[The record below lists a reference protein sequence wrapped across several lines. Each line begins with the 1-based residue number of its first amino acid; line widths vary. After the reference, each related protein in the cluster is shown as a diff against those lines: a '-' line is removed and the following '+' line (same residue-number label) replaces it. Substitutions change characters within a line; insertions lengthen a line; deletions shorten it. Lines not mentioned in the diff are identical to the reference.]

1 MVSAGALGKMT
12 AGKSYATIV
21 NSNMVG
27 SYYTGKIKGDSDSD
41 SAYDSIVSG
50 AASKVGYRL
59 GNLVENKLEP
69 IFNPAKNKYSWVDS
83 GYLGISYQKEPSSIP
98 SRIGNISDSYM
109 SERVNKYLSD
119 QKILK
124 DKVYEQ
130 KEGGK

>member
-1 MVSAGALGKMT
+1 MDFVTALLVDRHKRGRLRHQ
-12 AGKSYATIV
+12 G
-21 NSNMVG
+21 
-27 SYYTGKIKGDSDSD
+27 
-41 SAYDSIVSG
+41 
-50 AASKVGYRL
+50 GYRL

-83 GYLGISYQKEPSSIP
+83 GYLGISYQKEPSFIP

-124 DKVYEQ
+124 DKLYE
-130 KEGGK
+130 KKKMVND

>member
-1 MVSAGALGKMT
+1 MIGTSEDACA
-12 AGKSYATIV
+12 IV
-21 NSNMVG
+21 
-27 SYYTGKIKGDSDSD
+27 
-41 SAYDSIVSG
+41 G

-130 KEGGK
+130 KEEVKWWDILLFIYSLAYYVLLFLNWF

>member
-1 MVSAGALGKMT
+1 MIAPASTLVLFNKNIANFTPKM
-12 AGKSYATIV
+12 ARVRRRAPSWG
-21 NSNMVG
+21 
-27 SYYTGKIKGDSDSD
+27 
-41 SAYDSIVSG
+41 
-50 AASKVGYRL
+50 
-59 GNLVENKLEP
+59 P

-83 GYLGISYQKEPSSIP
+83 GYLGISYQKEPSFIP

-109 SERVNKYLSD
+109 SEMVNKYLSD